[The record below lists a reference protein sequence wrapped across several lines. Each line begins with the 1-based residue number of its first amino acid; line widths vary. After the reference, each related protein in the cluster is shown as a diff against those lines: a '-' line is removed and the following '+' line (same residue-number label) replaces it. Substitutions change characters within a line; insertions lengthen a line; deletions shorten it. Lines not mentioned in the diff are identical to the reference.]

1 MTTAQAPMRVHK
13 PKKRK
18 NSDPPCRAE
27 TADKHVLYQEAV
39 QAPETEIDFVA
50 STFRALR
57 GRDALS
63 LREDFCG
70 TAHFAAAW
78 CADDPRR
85 TALGVDIDPEPLDWG
100 REHNVQAAGSG
111 VAHRVHL
118 LQADV
123 REVSEPQV
131 DVTCAFNF
139 SYYLFETR
147 AELRRYFEAAR
158 RGLVADGL
166 LVLDAFGGTECYK
179 EAEEETE
186 LEENDA
192 TYVWQQIR
200 FNPID
205 HHMDCA
211 IHFDFPDGSRL
222 ENAFTYSWR
231 MWTLPE
237 IRELLQE
244 AGFSRVRVYW
254 ERYEEGDEDEDYLE
268 GTGEYYETAEVE
280 NQESWVSY
288 VVAEV

>member
-1 MTTAQAPMRVHK
+1 MTTAHAPMRVHK
-13 PKKRK
+13 PKKTK
-18 NSDPPCRAE
+18 NAKKPCRAE

-57 GRDALS
+57 GRDALA

-78 CADDPRR
+78 CASDPRR

-100 REHNVQAAGSG
+100 RQHNTAAAGEG
-111 VAHRVHL
+111 VSHRVHL
-118 LQADV
+118 MQADV
-123 REVSEPQV
+123 REVSELPV

-158 RGLVADGL
+158 RGLNADGL

-237 IRELLQE
+237 IIELLQE

-254 ERYEEGDEDEDYLE
+254 ERYEEGEDDDDYLE
-268 GTGEYYETAEVE
+268 GTGEYYETGEVE